1 MEFISRE
8 AEKREKI
15 TYELGD
21 FIDDNTQ
28 PKEEVSFYRERDPN
42 NIKDY
47 PKFHGQIRDPIE
59 AIQEENIP
67 FYGHKDQQPE
77 LYAPEDREHVSFDKF
92 EGFEKSVEK
101 FKKTLRNFKDSEN
114 QLFDAVIYGVM
125 FNKCNGEQFAKEK
138 IIDVLGENFFND
150 LKEIEGE
157 VKLDRTLFGY
167 FDRCFKLNEVLAKYN
182 YFLKFF
188 ERRDVYRFLVKKK
201 AQGKI
206 TRNLS
211 SSVLEK
217 FNGYEVIRNS
227 LSSKER
233 EEFVPINVVYE
244 SIYDENV
251 PVPCYFTNEIHL
263 AYRSYIGKLDKGN
276 ERMTHRTVRQCCYC
290 QNFFSKTEES
300 LKIHM
305 STCGAREGITYAFEN
320 TQILNYQDNLKYLSD
335 LPFTVYF
342 NFETTGGSCIFFD
355 PAMYVASYCQIY
367 SFHPS
372 LNFDKTEIFRSYQQ
386 TAEQIYDLSHFKN
399 ENIAFFNKTT
409 FLSIKRCCFCSSSS

>member
-1 MEFISRE
+1 MVLCLKSATVNSLLGKNNWCDRGKFFQWF
-8 AEKREKI
+8 KRNW
-15 TYELGD
+15 G
-21 FIDDNTQ
+21 
-28 PKEEVSFYRERDPN
+28 R
-42 NIKDY
+42 
-47 PKFHGQIRDPIE
+47 
-59 AIQEENIP
+59 
-67 FYGHKDQQPE
+67 
-77 LYAPEDREHVSFDKF
+77 
-92 EGFEKSVEK
+92 
-101 FKKTLRNFKDSEN
+101 
-114 QLFDAVIYGVM
+114 
-125 FNKCNGEQFAKEK
+125 
-138 IIDVLGENFFND
+138 
-150 LKEIEGE
+150 

-167 FDRCFKLNEVLAKYN
+167 FDKCFKLNEVLAKYN

-188 ERRDVYRFLVKKK
+188 ERQDVYRFLVKKK

-372 LNFDKTEIFRSYQQ
+372 LNFDKIEIFRSYQQ

-409 FLSIKRCCFCSSSS
+409 FLSIKRCCFCSSSSWKIDIFDRIILCWADVCHWYPERLVLETYQTKFFWNWFN